1 MLWIKS
7 FHLIFIISWMAALL
21 YLPRLFVNW
30 AEVDDANTRQRL
42 ALMMRRLL
50 KLGHVAM
57 GGSLIFGFWLLGWW
71 ITRSEGYMSQGWL
84 HLKLALVVLLIVYQI
99 LISRMSKRLIAGDPP
114 RSSKWYRW
122 FNEIPAVALVV
133 IIIMVV
139 VKPF

>member
-30 AEVDDANTRQRL
+30 AEVDDDSTRQRL

-57 GGSLIFGFWLLGWW
+57 GGSLLFGLWLLGWW
-71 ITRSEGYMSQGWL
+71 VGHSDDYMSHGWL
-84 HLKLALVVLLIVYQI
+84 HAKLALVLLLIAYQI
-99 LISRMSKRLIAGDPP
+99 SISRISKRLIAGDPP

-122 FNEIPAVALVV
+122 FNEIPAVAMLAIV
-133 IIIMVV
+133 ILVV